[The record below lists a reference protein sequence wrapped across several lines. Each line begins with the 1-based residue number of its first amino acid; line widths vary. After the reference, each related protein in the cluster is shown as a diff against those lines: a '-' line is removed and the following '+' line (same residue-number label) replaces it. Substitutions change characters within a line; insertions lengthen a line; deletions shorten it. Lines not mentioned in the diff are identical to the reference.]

1 MKKSAKIF
9 SWNWNSNFTSFF
21 CTYSRILEHC
31 GSIIIHTHL
40 NEALIWLLLLAY
52 PLYLQDKVK
61 SRRSY
66 NRIRL
71 SLDVTKSYKQKK
83 NDNKTIFFTWK
94 QRFRKCWRNCVSFH
108 GKKNNKKKT
117 QIKYLIF
124 SGHGLNTSYFSPL
137 SIFAS
142 CRPYVN
148 HCVILQHVSA
158 IENAT
163 TVIGPHDCEFAVLK
177 KKKKW
182 KISSDF
188 T

>member
-1 MKKSAKIF
+1 MKLWFDCCYWHILYICKIKSNHEDHTIVFGCRWMWPRAINK
-9 SWNWNSNFTSFF
+9 
-21 CTYSRILEHC
+21 RKM
-31 GSIIIHTHL
+31 II
-40 NEALIWLLLLAY
+40 
-52 PLYLQDKVK
+52 
-61 SRRSY
+61 
-66 NRIRL
+66 
-71 SLDVTKSYKQKK
+71 
-83 NDNKTIFFTWK
+83 KTIFFTWK
-94 QRFRKCWRNCVSFH
+94 QRFRKCWHNCVSFH
-108 GKKNNKKKT
+108 GKKKKKKKT

-182 KISSDF
+182 NISSDF

>member
-1 MKKSAKIF
+1 M
-9 SWNWNSNFTSFF
+9 
-21 CTYSRILEHC
+21 RILEHC

-71 SLDVTKSYKQKK
+71 SLDVTKSYKQDFLRENIDFESADTIVWVFTEKIRRKK
-83 NDNKTIFFTWK
+83 
-94 QRFRKCWRNCVSFH
+94 
-108 GKKNNKKKT
+108 

-124 SGHGLNTSYFSPL
+124 SGHGLNTSYFSSL

-142 CRPYVN
+142 CRPHVN

-177 KKKKW
+177 KKKNGNFPV
-182 KISSDF
+182 ISRKKNS
-188 T
+188 

>member
-1 MKKSAKIF
+1 M
-9 SWNWNSNFTSFF
+9 
-21 CTYSRILEHC
+21 
-31 GSIIIHTHL
+31 
-40 NEALIWLLLLAY
+40 AY

-71 SLDVTKSYKQKK
+71 SLDVTKSYKQDFLRENIDFESADTIVWVFTEKNKK
-83 NDNKTIFFTWK
+83 
-94 QRFRKCWRNCVSFH
+94 
-108 GKKNNKKKT
+108 KKKT

-177 KKKKW
+177 KKEKKW
-182 KISSDF
+182 KFPVISRKIKFLKNIFRNFFSWKCTTTF
-188 T
+188 SNY